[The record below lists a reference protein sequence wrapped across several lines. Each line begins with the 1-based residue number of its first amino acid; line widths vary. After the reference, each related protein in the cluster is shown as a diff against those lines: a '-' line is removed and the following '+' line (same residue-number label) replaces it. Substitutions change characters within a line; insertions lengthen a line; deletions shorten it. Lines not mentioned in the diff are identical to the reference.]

1 LWKFSDRDRS
11 IPPAHPFILSR
22 KRLMATSDN
31 LQEWLFVAG
40 YVSFLV
46 FIVWGVMVSSSRQD

>member
-1 LWKFSDRDRS
+1 
-11 IPPAHPFILSR
+11 
-22 KRLMATSDN
+22 MATSDN